1 MKKILLSGIVLGLL
15 GTVSAAE
22 YASYSDATK
31 AGAAAFKAKDFK
43 TMRSAYIQ
51 AQKLAESDYQK
62 WDSLFFEIKALR
74 EMKNWDDALKLID
87 AYLAGDNAANLKA
100 GMTFVKGLIFN
111 SKGDS
116 AKGTELIEEAL
127 KCPDLYDYMK
137 EQAYRIVMGDLY
149 QKRNL
154 DKCIEYAQKAL
165 AEQKL
170 HKSAIDSAKF
180 YLTQSKF
187 DQAKYEE
194 AQKLITEYAPD
205 MQSDYYKARF
215 AYIQAFIHARNTEYE
230 DAIKQF
236 ELVIKHEPKGWRA
249 VQAAKQIKR
258 LQNQ

>member
-1 MKKILLSGIVLGLL
+1 
-15 GTVSAAE
+15 
-22 YASYSDATK
+22 
-31 AGAAAFKAKDFK
+31 
-43 TMRSAYIQ
+43 MRSAYIQ

-100 GMTFVKGLIFN
+100 GMIFVKGLIFN
-111 SKGDS
+111 SKGDTD
-116 AKGTELIEEAL
+116 KGAELIEEAL
-127 KCPDLYDYMK
+127 KCPELFGYMK
-137 EQAYRIVMGDLY
+137 EQAYFVLMNHFY

-154 DKCIEYAQKAL
+154 DKCIEYAKKAIADTTL
-165 AEQKL
+165 NKTV
-170 HKSAIDSAKF
+170 ITSAKF
-180 YLTQSKF
+180 YNTQCTL

-215 AYIQAFIHARNTEYE
+215 AYIQALIHARNTEYE

-258 LQNQ
+258 LQNL